1 MPDWTGPRY
10 DAAWTYRRIK
20 WGTWEDL
27 GEYQQVS
34 GMTLNRSAFD
44 SLKTSGSISY
54 VGEPVDEVDALAAYY
69 GFTDS
74 AGERVEMKVAT
85 VLVEADDPELRSL
98 SSGGIHQYGTAKFYS
113 LLKVLSDAK
122 CKAPLTVPAGANAI
136 AKAKE
141 MIEGCGLRTNAQESA
156 YMLAADH
163 TFDSSDSLLTVINWL
178 LDAAGYLSASTDADG
193 AVVLTPYVEPTA
205 RATTWSFA
213 NDESSTMYVGMT
225 SESDWRDAPN
235 VVTLRH
241 ETDTVTITAT
251 AKNID
256 PDSKSS
262 LPNRGW
268 RENGMTDSVSELQ
281 GETIWDR
288 VSALKRLA
296 RKKLI
301 DNSSEIRCAKFATLF
316 VPLHIGD
323 AVDVDYSGEKWS
335 GTVTALD
342 TDGGPAGKTTVK
354 VRQFVRR
361 ELLIKTDGEIMC

>member
-27 GEYQQVS
+27 GEYPQVS

-44 SLKTSGSISY
+44 SLKTSGNISY

-98 SSGGIHQYGTAKFYS
+98 ASGGVNQYGTAKFYS

-122 CKAPLTVPAGANAI
+122 CNAPLTIPAGANAI
-136 AKAKE
+136 ASAKGI
-141 MIEGCGLRTNAQESA
+141 IEGCGLRTNSQASTYELRS
-156 YMLAADH
+156 DH
-163 TFDSSDSLLTVINWL
+163 TFDAKDSLLTVVNWL
-178 LDAAGYLSASTDADG
+178 LDAAGYSSASTG
-193 AVVLTPYVEPTA
+193 ALPIEPTA

-213 NDESSTMYVGMT
+213 NDANSTMYVGLAA
-225 SESDWRDAPN
+225 ESDWRDAPN
-235 VVTLRH
+235 VVTLTH

-281 GETIWDR
+281 GETVWDR

-301 DNSSEIRCAKFATLF
+301 DNSTEIRCAKFSTLF
-316 VPLHIGD
+316 VPLNIGD
-323 AVDVDYSGEKWS
+323 AVDVDYSGERWS

>member
-1 MPDWTGPRY
+1 MADWTGPRY

-44 SLKTSGSISY
+44 SLKASGSISY

-74 AGERVEMKVAT
+74 SGERVEMKVAT
-85 VLVEADDPELRSL
+85 VLVEADDHELRSL
-98 SSGGIHQYGTAKFYS
+98 ASGGVHQYGTAKFYS

-122 CKAPLTVPAGANAI
+122 CKMPLTVPAGANAVAS
-136 AKAKE
+136 AKGI
-141 MIEGCGLRTNAQESA
+141 IEGCGLRTNAQTSA
-156 YMLAADH
+156 YTLAADH
-163 TFDSSDSLLTVINWL
+163 TFAASDSLLTVVNWL
-178 LDAAGYLSASTDADG
+178 LDAAGYSSASTDADG
-193 AVVLTPYVEPTA
+193 AVVLAPYIEPTA
-205 RATTWSFA
+205 RETTWSFA
-213 NDESSTMYVGMT
+213 NDQSSTMYVGVT
-225 SESDWRDAPN
+225 AESDWRDAPN
-235 VVTLRH
+235 VVTLVH
-241 ETDTVTITAT
+241 ETDEATITAT

-281 GETIWDR
+281 GETVWDR
-288 VSALKRLA
+288 ISTLKRLA

-301 DNSSEIRCAKFATLF
+301 DNSTEIRCAKFSTLF

-342 TDGGPAGKTTVK
+342 TDGGPAGKTTVN